1 MTRALDPVM
10 KELRDKILLMG
21 SRAED
26 ILEKAIRALIE
37 RNYELAAEVAPDDL
51 VIDRLDVEIDNA
63 VLRALALQAPVAAD
77 LRTVVAIKMIAADLE
92 RIGDLSRNIAKS
104 AQRMA
109 RSGSGSLSAT
119 LLRLARASQEMLRSA
134 LDAFSRVDGTA
145 ARSVLARDDELDLVQ
160 DEVVRHELE
169 QIARHPDF
177 ASEAVDVI
185 LVAKSLERVGDHAT
199 NIAEDVILMAEARN
213 VKHAAKLAEG
223 R

>member
-160 DEVVRHELE
+160 DEVVRLELE